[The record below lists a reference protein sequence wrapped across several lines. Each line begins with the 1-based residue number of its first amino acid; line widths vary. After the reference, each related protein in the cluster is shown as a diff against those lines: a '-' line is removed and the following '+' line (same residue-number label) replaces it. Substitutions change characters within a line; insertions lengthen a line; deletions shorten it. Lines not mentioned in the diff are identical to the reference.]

1 MLQCFSTL
9 AMENIVKSCII
20 CGESF
25 DPRSRAKREAG
36 GLITHCPDC
45 SEETSIRY
53 AGIAAGEG
61 KQNSVQVLKFNS
73 ADDRAAYLEYW
84 KVNSGLYKGKSCQ
97 IGRGLKS
104 TPGIQFVTRATFEG
118 NTNHKGKG

>member
-1 MLQCFSTL
+1 MFINC
-9 AMENIVKSCII
+9 VI
-20 CGESF
+20 CGDDF
-25 DPRSRAKREAG
+25 NPRSREKRIAG
-36 GLITHCPDC
+36 GLRNHCPECAD
-45 SEETSIRY
+45 ENVIRY

-104 TPGIQFVTRATFEG
+104 TPNVSFGIRATMEG
-118 NTNHKGKG
+118 NANHKGKA

>member
-1 MLQCFSTL
+1 MIHC
-9 AMENIVKSCII
+9 AI
-20 CGESF
+20 CGDEF
-25 DPRSRAKREAG
+25 DPHSKAKRAAG
-36 GLITHCPDC
+36 GLRIHCPEC
-45 SEETSIRY
+45 AEETVIPY

-73 ADDRAAYLEYW
+73 AGDRAAYLEYW

-104 TPGIQFVTRATFEG
+104 SPGIQFQTRATFEG
-118 NTNHKGKG
+118 NSNHKGKA

>member
-1 MLQCFSTL
+1 MYIDCS
-9 AMENIVKSCII
+9 I

-25 DPRSRAKREAG
+25 DPRSKEKRMAG
-36 GLITHCPDC
+36 GLRNHCVDC
-45 SEETSIRY
+45 AEETVIPY

-73 ADDRAAYLEYW
+73 AGDRAAYLEYW

-104 TPGIQFVTRATFEG
+104 TPNIQFGIRATIEG
-118 NTNHKGKG
+118 NANHKGKA